1 VAREQFV
8 AGIDVGSTKTV
19 VTIAELKADGTLQLR
34 GAGMSPSKGLRKGI
48 VISLE
53 DTAQSIA
60 AAMNQAQIVSGV
72 TVTSACVS
80 ISGEHITS
88 ENSRGGTTLPSHTH
102 DVNEADVVKALD
114 AARAAPAE
122 ASREIVLV
130 VPRNFTVDG
139 QTGIRNPIGMT
150 GHRLDAETHVISGSI
165 GMIQNLEKA
174 IHMAG
179 ITLEELV
186 LQGLAAGGATTT
198 EDERELGCVVID
210 IGGGTTDI
218 AVYMAGSIWHTAV
231 LPFGGGDITHDLA
244 FCLRTS
250 VANAES
256 LKMRYGNAVWTA
268 DSEDRDL
275 QIEAHGGATNL
286 TTVGLISQII
296 QARVEDM
303 FRLIRDDLARKGL
316 SNALG
321 AGVILT
327 GGSSN
332 LPGIREVAEEVLALP
347 VRIGLPTSI
356 PGLGEGFQSPSYATS
371 IGLLKWGQEKL
382 SESHP
387 AESKGFSLWDA
398 LTDLF
403 RKAIRPFSS
412 APAR

>member
-1 VAREQFV
+1 
-8 AGIDVGSTKTV
+8 
-19 VTIAELKADGTLQLR
+19 
-34 GAGMSPSKGLRKGI
+34 M
-48 VISLE
+48 
-53 DTAQSIA
+53 
-60 AAMNQAQIVSGV
+60 
-72 TVTSACVS
+72 
-80 ISGEHITS
+80 
-88 ENSRGGTTLPSHTH
+88 
-102 DVNEADVVKALD
+102 
-114 AARAAPAE
+114 
-122 ASREIVLV
+122 
-130 VPRNFTVDG
+130 
-139 QTGIRNPIGMT
+139 
-150 GHRLDAETHVISGSI
+150 
-165 GMIQNLEKA
+165 
-174 IHMAG
+174 
-179 ITLEELV
+179 
-186 LQGLAAGGATTT
+186 
-198 EDERELGCVVID
+198 VID

-275 QIEAHGGATNL
+275 QIESHGGATNL

-332 LPGIREVAEEVLALP
+332 LPGIREVAEDALALP

-356 PGLGEGFQSPSYATS
+356 PGLGEGSS
-371 IGLLKWGQEKL
+371 LRL
-382 SESHP
+382 SLPRLGCSN
-387 AESKGFSLWDA
+387 GG
-398 LTDLF
+398 
-403 RKAIRPFSS
+403 RKSCPRAIRQNPRAFRSGT
-412 APAR
+412 R

>member
-1 VAREQFV
+1 
-8 AGIDVGSTKTV
+8 
-19 VTIAELKADGTLQLR
+19 
-34 GAGMSPSKGLRKGI
+34 
-48 VISLE
+48 
-53 DTAQSIA
+53 
-60 AAMNQAQIVSGV
+60 
-72 TVTSACVS
+72 
-80 ISGEHITS
+80 
-88 ENSRGGTTLPSHTH
+88 
-102 DVNEADVVKALD
+102 VKALD

-256 LKMRYGNAVWTA
+256 LKMRYGNAVWTE

-275 QIEAHGGATNL
+275 QIESHGGATNL

-316 SNALG
+316 SNGLG

-332 LPGIREVAEEVLALP
+332 LPGIREVAEDVLALP

-387 AESKGFSLWDA
+387 AESKVFSLWDA
-398 LTDLF
+398 LTELF

>member
-1 VAREQFV
+1 MAREQFV

-19 VTIAELKADGTLQLR
+19 VTIAELKADGKLQLR

-114 AARAAPAE
+114 AARAAPTE

-256 LKMRYGNAVWTA
+256 LKMRYGNAVWTE

-275 QIEAHGGATNL
+275 QIESHGGATNL

-332 LPGIREVAEEVLALP
+332 LPGIREVAEDVLALP
-347 VRIGLPTSI
+347 VQIGLPTSI
-356 PGLGEGFQSPSYATS
+356 PGLGEGSSLRRTLPQSGCSN
-371 IGLLKWGQEKL
+371 GG
-382 SESHP
+382 
-387 AESKGFSLWDA
+387 
-398 LTDLF
+398 
-403 RKAIRPFSS
+403 RKSCPRAIRQNPRAFRSGT
-412 APAR
+412 P